1 MANQFREVFGM
12 KWNPIKIDG
21 VEKSYGDALREI
33 AGKYIK
39 DVYPNYN
46 LVPNLVKN
54 WRRFPMGNFIAF
66 RAENIRN
73 SFNTMIY
80 SMREMSSSNPFLRQ
94 MGAKRMMGLNC
105 NLCMVY
111 QEGITCYL
119 PGALTNILMK
129 QWIKKYQRWFVT
141 LWYDKTS
148 TLYSQ

>member
-1 MANQFREVFGM
+1 M

-54 WRRFPMGNFIAF
+54 WRRFPLGNFIAF

-94 MGAKRMMGLNC
+94 MGAKRMMGLAAT
-105 NLCMVY
+105 Y
-111 QEGITCYL
+111 YGISKGISLFTK
-119 PGALTNILMK
+119 ALTGLERRVD
-129 QWIKKYQRWFVT
+129 KKISKMVRS
-141 LWYDKTS
+141 L
-148 TLYSQ
+148 L